1 MNIEEKIEYLRRAL
15 PGFEKRVLHDVDNRG
30 NELCEII
37 YPNTH
42 QPSMP
47 IAVSVS
53 DEGCLISVGQI
64 ADVVGSF
71 PISVD
76 QAISAINDII
86 SDKIVFAL
94 GFADGDDIGFG
105 APFFTQIFPVTNDVD
120 DMSEELEALIKKL
133 EAPLTKWKRKF
144 TRFKG
149 RFIITNF
156 SGSESR
162 VIIR

>member
-15 PGFEKRVLHDVDNRG
+15 PAFDKKVMYDVDNRG
-30 NELCEII
+30 NEFCEII
-37 YPNTH
+37 YPNEK

-64 ADVVGSF
+64 ADVVGSS
-71 PISVD
+71 PITVD
-76 QAISAINDII
+76 QAISAIGDII
-86 SDKIVFAL
+86 SDKIIFVL

-105 APFFTQIFPVTNDVD
+105 APFYTQIFPITDDVD
-120 DMSEELEALIKKL
+120 DMSEELERFIKKL
-133 EAPLTKWKRKF
+133 ETPLTKWKRKF
-144 TRFKG
+144 TVLKG
-149 RFIITNF
+149 RFVITNF

-162 VIIR
+162 IIVR

>member
-1 MNIEEKIEYLRRAL
+1 MNIEEKIECLRRAL
-15 PGFEKRVLHDVDNRG
+15 PGFDKKVRYDVDNRG
-30 NELCEII
+30 GEFCEII
-37 YPNTH
+37 YPNAK

-53 DEGCLISVGQI
+53 DAGCLISVGQI
-64 ADVVGSF
+64 PDVVGSF
-71 PISVD
+71 PISVE
-76 QAISAINDII
+76 QAISAIDDII
-86 SDKIVFAL
+86 SDKIIFVL

-105 APFFTQIFPVTNDVD
+105 APFFTQIFPITDDVD
-120 DMSEELEALIKKL
+120 DMSEELEKFIKKL
-133 EAPLTKWKRKF
+133 ETPLTKWKRKF

-156 SGSESR
+156 SGSEHR

>member
-15 PGFEKRVLHDVDNRG
+15 PAFDKKVMYDVDNRG
-30 NELCEII
+30 NDFCEII
-37 YPNTH
+37 YPNKD
-42 QPSMP
+42 QPMMP

-86 SDKIVFAL
+86 SDKIVFVL
-94 GFADGDDIGFG
+94 GFADEDDIGFG
-105 APFFTQIFPVTNDVD
+105 APFFTQIFPITDDED
-120 DMSEELEALIKKL
+120 DMSDALAAFIKKI
-133 EAPLTKWKRKF
+133 EAPLSKWKRKL

-149 RFIITNF
+149 RFVITNF
-156 SGSESR
+156 SGSENR
-162 VIIR
+162 VIFR

>member
-15 PGFEKRVLHDVDNRG
+15 PAFDKKVMYDVDNRG
-30 NELCEII
+30 NEFCEII
-37 YPNTH
+37 YPNEK

-64 ADVVGSF
+64 ADVVGSS
-71 PISVD
+71 PITVD
-76 QAISAINDII
+76 QAISAIGDII
-86 SDKIVFAL
+86 SDKIIFVL

-105 APFFTQIFPVTNDVD
+105 APFFTQIFPITGEED
-120 DMSEELEALIKKL
+120 DMSEELEAFVKKI
-133 EAPLTKWKRKF
+133 EAPLSKWKRKL

-149 RFIITNF
+149 RFVITNF
-156 SGSESR
+156 SGSENR
-162 VIIR
+162 VIFR